1 MNCEWEIENSKS
13 EIGNKNLKIRKIKVQ
28 TMIKNYFKIAWR
40 NFVLNKTF
48 SAINILGLSMGMACS
63 LLILLWVQDE
73 RSVGNFHEN
82 GKRLYILYER
92 LYTDNK
98 IDAGYYTP
106 GMLANEMKRTIPEI
120 EYATN
125 FAWESDTP
133 DRLTFE
139 AANKIIK
146 FDGCYAD
153 SDYFKMM
160 SYPLLKGD
168 PLTALN
174 APMSLCISNKM
185 AKDFFGSAERA
196 IDKTIRCENKKD
208 YTVTA
213 VFDDLPENASAKFDF
228 LINWLSFL
236 EENSWAKEWGNNG
249 PNTLIML
256 RADAKP
262 QLVEAKIKKFLDNYN
277 KAQSASYR
285 IELGMQRYGDRYLHS
300 GFKNGVIEGGRIE
313 YVRLFS
319 IVAIF
324 ILLIA
329 CINFMNLTTARSAK
343 RAKEIGIRKVAGA
356 IRSVLMRQFLSEA
369 ILITSL
375 SVLLALIIVIT
386 LLPYFNQLTGKHIA
400 FPYSNIYFWVSLVAL
415 TIITGLISGSYPA
428 LFLSSFKPI
437 SVLKGTLKF
446 SGNAIL
452 FRKGLVVFQF
462 VLSIVLITGTI
473 IVSQQVNYI
482 QKINLGYDRENLIYI
497 PVEGDLR
504 KQYTLF
510 KQEAENTPGIKQ
522 VTRISEPPTS
532 IGSGTGGVEW
542 DGKDPNTSPQFTPA
556 AIGYDFVKAMNLK
569 LLAGRDLSKDFASD
583 SAGYLV
589 NEEALKIIKYK
600 DPVGKPLTFWGKK
613 GRIVGVLKNFH
624 FASLHDPIKPLI
636 LRFGETDSW
645 GNILVRTEAGKT
657 KQALAN
663 LEKLYKQLNPKFP
676 FTYSFA
682 DEEYQK
688 LYKGEQVVSKLSDYF
703 AFLGIFISCL
713 GLLGLAMFTAA
724 QRTKEIGIRKVLG
737 ASVAS
742 LFTLLSK
749 EFFIL
754 VAIALIIASPLA
766 WWAMHTW
773 LQGFAYRIS
782 IGLWV
787 FGVAGVLTVLIALVT
802 VSSQAIK
809 AAIANP
815 VKSLRT
821 E

>member
-1 MNCEWEIENSKS
+1 M
-13 EIGNKNLKIRKIKVQ
+13 LR
-28 TMIKNYFKIAWR
+28 NYLKIAWR
-40 NFVLNKTF
+40 NLLKNKFF
-48 SAINILGLSMGMACS
+48 SLINILGLALGMACS

-73 RSVGNFHEN
+73 RSVGNFHKN
-82 GKRLYILYER
+82 GNRLYILYER

-98 IDAGYYTP
+98 IDGRYNTP
-106 GMLANEMKRTIPEI
+106 GILANELKRSIPEI
-120 EYATN
+120 EYASG
-125 FAWESDTP
+125 FAWESDSP

-160 SYPLLKGD
+160 SYPLLKGR
-168 PLTALN
+168 PTTALN
-174 APMSLCISNKM
+174 TPVSLCISNKM
-185 AKDFFGSAERA
+185 AKYFFGDSDAA
-196 IDKTIRCENKKD
+196 IGKTIRCENKKD
-208 YTVTA
+208 FTVTA

-228 LINWLSFL
+228 LINWSAFL

-256 RADAKP
+256 RADAKA
-262 QLVEAKIKKFLDNYN
+262 QLVEANIKKLLDNYI
-277 KAQSASYR
+277 KGQSGSYR
-285 IELGMQRYGDRYLHS
+285 IELGMQRYGDNYLRS
-300 GFKNGVIEGGRIE
+300 NFKNGFIDGGRIE
-313 YVRLFS
+313 YVRLLS

-356 IRSVLMRQFLSEA
+356 IRPVLMRQFLSEA

-375 SVLLALIIVIT
+375 SVLLALIIVIS
-386 LLPYFNQLTGKHIA
+386 LLPFFNQVTGKNIV
-400 FPYSNIYFWVSLVAL
+400 FPYLNIYFWVSLVAL
-415 TIITGLISGSYPA
+415 TFITGMISGSYPA

-446 SGNAIL
+446 SDNAKL

-473 IVSQQVNYI
+473 IISQQVNYI
-482 QKINLGYDRENLIYI
+482 QKINLGYNRENLLYI
-497 PVEGDLR
+497 PLEGDLR

-510 KQEAENTPGIKQ
+510 KQEAENTPGIKH

-542 DGKDPNTSPQFTPA
+542 VGKDPNTSPQFTPA
-556 AIGYDFVKAMNLK
+556 AIGYDFVKTMNLK
-569 LLAGRDLSKDFASD
+569 LVAGRELSKDFASD

-589 NEEALKIIKYK
+589 NEEALKIINYK

-613 GRIVGVLKNFH
+613 GSIVGVLKNFH
-624 FASLHDPIKPLI
+624 FASLHEPIKPMI
-636 LRFGETDSW
+636 LRLGEKDSW

-657 KQALAN
+657 KQALVN

-688 LYKGEQVVSKLSDYF
+688 LYKSEQVVSKLSDYF

-713 GLLGLAMFTAA
+713 GLLGLVMFTAE

-737 ASVAS
+737 ASVSS
-742 LFTLLSK
+742 LYTLLSR
-749 EFFIL
+749 EFIIL
-754 VAIALIIASPLA
+754 VVIALIIASPLA
-766 WWAMHTW
+766 WWAMNAW
-773 LQGFAYRIS
+773 LQSFAYRIP
-782 IGLWV
+782 IALWV
-787 FGVAGVLTVLIALVT
+787 FAAAGALAVLIALIT
-802 VSSQAIK
+802 VSFQAIK